1 MIHFVRFHPEAYI
14 RADHIHGVCE
24 CMDTPRMTDT
34 RACELIVPTFATRCV
49 LTLSNGM
56 RFYSN
61 CSLQEIKD
69 AVAQSNP
76 CSQNLPMRITAISR
90 YMSVN
95 AAYIVAVLPYH
106 RQLCDIFK
114 ESNSSIHC
122 TSQNPR
128 CLILLDDGTCLLAGI
143 TPTELMEKLHAQQA

>member
-1 MIHFVRFHPEAYI
+1 MIHFVCFHPEAYI
-14 RADHIHGVCE
+14 RADHIQGICE
-24 CMDTPRMTDT
+24 CMDTPRVTDT

-56 RFYSN
+56 HFYSN

-69 AVAQSNP
+69 AVAQADS
-76 CSQNLPMRITAISR
+76 CSHNLPMRIAAISR
-90 YMSVN
+90 YVSVK

-106 RQLCDIFK
+106 RQLRNIFK
-114 ESNSSIHC
+114 KCGSSIHC
-122 TSQNPR
+122 NTQNPR

-143 TPTELMEKLHAQQA
+143 TPTKLMEKLHTQQA